1 MLLREL
7 KDLVESTADAA
18 FAVDGA
24 GVIVAWN
31 AAAETTFSRS
41 AAEVVGQRCNQILQ
55 GVDECGPVCS
65 ATCTIHRAGQCHQPI
80 SNFDMQVPTPQ
91 GSQWCNVSTLHA
103 QVTGATTP
111 YALHIIRS
119 IDVRKRLELL
129 VRDFIVSEA
138 KLPPDEARALI
149 ATTRSPARAVELT
162 RRELEVL
169 RLLAKSASTSA
180 IANQLHISR
189 TTVNNHIQRLLHKLN
204 AHSRLEA
211 IRRAEHAGL
220 I

>member
-7 KDLVESTADAA
+7 KEMVESTADAA

-24 GVIVAWN
+24 GLIVAWN
-31 AAAETTFSRS
+31 AAAEAMFGLP
-41 AAEVVGQRCNQILQ
+41 AAEAVGKRCGQILQ
-55 GVDECGPVCS
+55 GMDECGPVCS
-65 ATCTIHRAGQCHQPI
+65 PTCSIRRAAQWRHPV
-80 SNFDMQVPTPQ
+80 SNFDMQAPTPQ
-91 GSQWCNVSTLHA
+91 GTQWLNVSTLRA
-103 QVTGATTP
+103 NIANSTAP
-111 YALHIIRS
+111 YSLHIVRG

-138 KLPPDEARALI
+138 KLPPEEARALV

-162 RRELEVL
+162 NRELEVL
-169 RLLAKSASTSA
+169 RLLAKGATTGA

-211 IRRAEHAGL
+211 IRRAERAGL